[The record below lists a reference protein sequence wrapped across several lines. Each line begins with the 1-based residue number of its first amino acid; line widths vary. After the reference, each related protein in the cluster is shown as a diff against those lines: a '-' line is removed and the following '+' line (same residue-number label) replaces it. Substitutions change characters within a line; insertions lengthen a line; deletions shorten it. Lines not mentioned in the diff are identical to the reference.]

1 MGFFFRDRDGI
12 GMEFFYHRVRTVGG
26 GQTVIRFTRCTRHN
40 KRKHA
45 RVFFFLQH
53 RRGRCWRSV
62 GGVLE
67 RTKKKKNKEIS
78 CE

>member
-45 RVFFFLQH
+45 RVFFFYNT
-53 RRGRCWRSV
+53 GGVGV
-62 GGVLE
+62 GGV
-67 RTKKKKNKEIS
+67 S
-78 CE
+78 GVC

>member
-1 MGFFFRDRDGI
+1 MGFFFRDRNGI

-45 RVFFFLQH
+45 RVFFLQH